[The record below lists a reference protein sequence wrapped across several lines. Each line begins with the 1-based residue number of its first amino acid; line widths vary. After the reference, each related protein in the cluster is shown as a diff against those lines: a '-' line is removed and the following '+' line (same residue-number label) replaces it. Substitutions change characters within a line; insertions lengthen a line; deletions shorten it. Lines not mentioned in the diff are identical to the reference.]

1 MQQFSRISSCKTGT
15 LYPWRDNSHL
25 SLLLLFFRLPWFLS
39 GKESACNAGDVSL
52 IPRSGRS
59 PREGNGEAL
68 EYSCLENPMD
78 RGAWQATVHV
88 VPRVGHNLATKPPP
102 PLLFLNWNEKMEPS
116 GSVRC
121 LHYLVC
127 QEVKIFTCFLGNVKD
142 SCLPWTVIPCL
153 HFSRLLIFSSL
164 LHILR

>member
-1 MQQFSRISSCKTGT
+1 MYSSVITYIHIIVQQFSRISSCKTGT

-68 EYSCLENPMD
+68 QYSCLESPMD

-88 VPRVGHNLATKPPP
+88 VPRVGHNLPTKPPP
-102 PLLFLNWNEKMEPS
+102 PLLFLNWNWKDGAFWFCTMSALPGMS
-116 GSVRC
+116 GSQNFQV
-121 LHYLVC
+121 
-127 QEVKIFTCFLGNVKD
+127 FLG
-142 SCLPWTVIPCL
+142 
-153 HFSRLLIFSSL
+153 
-164 LHILR
+164 